1 METKDFNRKINVSI
15 KALTTAAG
23 IACDNPSD
31 KGLFAAFC
39 AEIMLYSTTNNVE
52 EINVE
57 KYVEIIDK
65 LVPKMIREEIKNDS
79 VLVWAAEHKIKGLA
93 ACMLGVFMQP
103 NFNEQIEKFWSEEDL
118 KEFDEEEKE
127 MRGGNA

>member
-1 METKDFNRKINVSI
+1 MENKEFNRKIKVSV

-23 IACDNPSD
+23 VACDNPSD
-31 KGLFAAFC
+31 KGIFATFC
-39 AEIMLYSTTNNVE
+39 AEVMLYSTTNDVE
-52 EINVE
+52 EISVE

-65 LVPKMIREEIKNDS
+65 LVPKMIREEVKNDS
-79 VLVWAAEHKIKGLA
+79 VLVWAAEHKLKGLA

-103 NFNEQIEKFWSEEDL
+103 DFDKKVEEFWSKEEL
-118 KEFDEEEKE
+118 EEFDEDEKE

>member
-52 EINVE
+52 EISVE

-103 NFNEQIEKFWSEEDL
+103 NFDEQIEKFWSEEDL
-118 KEFDEEEKE
+118 KNFDEEEKE
-127 MRGGNA
+127 MRGENA

>member
-1 METKDFNRKINVSI
+1 MEIKDFNRKIKVSV
-15 KALTTAAG
+15 KELTTAAG

-52 EINVE
+52 EISVE
-57 KYVEIIDK
+57 KYVEIIDN
-65 LVPKMIREEIKNDS
+65 LVPRMIRKEVKNDS

-93 ACMLGVFMQP
+93 ACILGVFMQP
-103 NFNEQIEKFWSEEDL
+103 NFDELVEKFWSEEEL
-118 KEFDEEEKE
+118 KDFEEFEKE
-127 MRGGNA
+127 ISGGNA